1 MVKSSK
7 RVLSLVFA
15 GVLIFNLLQMD
26 VYAEEPVKTEE
37 KVYSEATLEDEFAEN
52 RVMVVLDN
60 ETSLAIDQFSRST
73 FSNVRYCKVESLTTA
88 KEAKVQEKM
97 GRIAAEL
104 NEVAATR
111 NALEIVTTEN
121 IMKIA
126 ATDEDLNSYNQVLC
140 IELEDTGKEKVLE
153 AIKELKKQ
161 ENVIY
166 AGPDYV
172 LSVAST
178 TPDDFYYTNGT
189 QWAINKIQ
197 LPRAWDITTGSSTVK
212 VAVIDSGIDG
222 DHPDL
227 SSKIDTDMCHDF
239 TGGYGQAVGVPTD
252 DRGHGTKVAGIIGAS
267 GDNEIG
273 ITGVCWNVSLVSLK
287 VLDSNG
293 YGYSSNAMRA
303 INYADSQEIPII
315 NFSVGWYDDDD
326 HSNDVTPQQER
337 YDYALGTVINLY
349 SGLFVCAAGN
359 DNQDNDE
366 YDFAP
371 GNYNLNNMITV
382 GSTTSYDAK
391 SWFSNYGKT
400 KVDIFAPGSEIYTT
414 TSDGEYGYDSGT
426 SLSAPY
432 VAGVA
437 ALLLSMDSSLTTAEL
452 KEAIL
457 SSVDVISGLD
467 DYCVTGGRLNAYK
480 ALISESA
487 HNYVFCSPINV
498 ANHRF
503 YCSDCG
509 RYIVMP
515 HTFSGSSCTE
525 CGYSSNIMQ

>member
-1 MVKSSK
+1 M
-7 RVLSLVFA
+7 L
-15 GVLIFNLLQMD
+15 GVLIFNLLQKN
-26 VYAEEPVKTEE
+26 VYAEKPVKTGET
-37 KVYSEATLEDEFAEN
+37 VYSEATLEDEFAAN

-60 ETSLAIDQFSRST
+60 ETSLAIDQFSIST

-88 KEAKVQEKM
+88 KEARVQEKM
-97 GRIAAEL
+97 ERIAAEL

-111 NALEIVTTEN
+111 NASEIVTTEN

-126 ATDEDLNSYNQVLC
+126 ATDEDLNNYNQVLC

-178 TPDDFYYTNGT
+178 TPDDPGYTEGE
-189 QWAINKIQ
+189 QWAIDRIQ
-197 LPRAWDITTGSSTVK
+197 LPKAWDITTGSSTVK
-212 VAVIDSGIDG
+212 VAVIDTGIDG

-239 TGGYGQAVGVPTD
+239 TGGYGRAVGVPAD
-252 DRGHGTKVAGIIGAS
+252 DHGHGTMVAGIIGAS
-267 GDNEIG
+267 GDNGIG
-273 ITGVCWNVSLVSLK
+273 VVGVCWNVSLVSLK
-287 VLDSNG
+287 TFNSDG
-293 YGYSSNAMRA
+293 YGYSSNVMRA

-315 NFSVGWYDDDD
+315 NLSAGWYDDDN
-326 HSNDVTPQQER
+326 HANDDDDNYVTASEMY
-337 YDYALGTVINLY
+337 YDYALGTVIGLY
-349 SGLFVCAAGN
+349 SGLFICSAGN
-359 DNQDNDE
+359 SAQDNDQNVH
-366 YDFAP
+366 AP
-371 GNYNLNNMITV
+371 SNYSLNNMITV
-382 GSTTSYDAK
+382 GSTTSSDSK

-414 TSDGEYGYDSGT
+414 TFDGEYGDDSGT

-480 ALISESA
+480 ALISEVA
-487 HNYVFCSPINV
+487 HNYVTCSPVNA

-509 RYIVMP
+509 RYIVIP
-515 HTFSGSSCTE
+515 HTFSGGNCTE